1 MSTQQDAPISDR
13 FVKIFMETITSFAS
27 AQNLVVIRTLS
38 GCGAAAGEAI
48 DNIGL
53 PHVVGS
59 IAGDNTL
66 LLIVDKE
73 ENVEEIMSIFNNM
86 LILRNRK

>member
-1 MSTQQDAPISDR
+1 MAVCDR
-13 FVKIFMETITSFAS
+13 RVRHRVPHCGRDE
-27 AQNLVVIRTLS
+27 RR
-38 GCGAAAGEAI
+38 CGAAAGEAI